1 MLLNLSFKASIAD
14 SSQENGG
21 LPSLGLP
28 TGTLTGLTQKP
39 SQTLIPLCPLR
50 LVWYASGTLRERY
63 SVICA

>member
-1 MLLNLSFKASIAD
+1 MLA
-14 SSQENGG
+14 G
-21 LPSLGLP
+21 LM
-28 TGTLTGLTQKP
+28 QKP